1 MSKEKSHLSLVKLG
15 LVIGGITGLLS
26 TGFNYSVQKLIEIM
40 MLCHP
45 VSFKSRMIL
54 IPIVGGLFLGLIHKY
69 FIGEA
74 DYGFGVSGVMEEIK
88 SINNYLMKPLVV
100 LAKTFS
106 TIFTLAIGW
115 SAGKHGP
122 IVYIGG
128 AVGSWIGYTY
138 NYSRDHIKILIACGV
153 SGALAGVFNEPI
165 FATLFVL
172 EVILHRDYLKYFT
185 PVTVSA
191 ISASAVTHVI
201 GRDQRFIHIEGVF
214 NIASDMELVWMVV
227 LGLAMGLVAV
237 AYIRTLKTT
246 RQIFS
251 KIQSPVLKG
260 LLGGGIISGC
270 GYFLPELYDIHLNS
284 TAKIVEGQFGL
295 KVLILLV
302 IGKII
307 LTGITLGAGGVGGVF
322 SPGLFIGAASGYIV
336 GMGIDILPFSSI
348 SGPDTYAVVGMAA
361 MFAGF
366 ANAPLSATLLAVEL
380 TGQEGLILPF
390 LITTVVASVVTEAIQ
405 KDSIYGHSN
414 FVWAGKETISDEKN
428 S

>member
-1 MSKEKSHLSLVKLG
+1 M
-15 LVIGGITGLLS
+15 
-26 TGFNYSVQKLIEIM
+26 
-40 MLCHP
+40 
-45 VSFKSRMIL
+45 
-54 IPIVGGLFLGLIHKY
+54 
-69 FIGEA
+69 
-74 DYGFGVSGVMEEIK
+74 
-88 SINNYLMKPLVV
+88 
-100 LAKTFS
+100 
-106 TIFTLAIGW
+106 
-115 SAGKHGP
+115 
-122 IVYIGG
+122 
-128 AVGSWIGYTY
+128 
-138 NYSRDHIKILIACGV
+138 
-153 SGALAGVFNEPI
+153 
-165 FATLFVL
+165 
-172 EVILHRDYLKYFT
+172 
-185 PVTVSA
+185 
-191 ISASAVTHVI
+191 THVI

>member
-185 PVTVSA
+185 LL
-191 ISASAVTHVI
+191 
-201 GRDQRFIHIEGVF
+201 RFRRFQRR
-214 NIASDMELVWMVV
+214 L
-227 LGLAMGLVAV
+227 
-237 AYIRTLKTT
+237 
-246 RQIFS
+246 
-251 KIQSPVLKG
+251 
-260 LLGGGIISGC
+260 
-270 GYFLPELYDIHLNS
+270 
-284 TAKIVEGQFGL
+284 
-295 KVLILLV
+295 
-302 IGKII
+302 
-307 LTGITLGAGGVGGVF
+307 
-322 SPGLFIGAASGYIV
+322 
-336 GMGIDILPFSSI
+336 
-348 SGPDTYAVVGMAA
+348 
-361 MFAGF
+361 
-366 ANAPLSATLLAVEL
+366 
-380 TGQEGLILPF
+380 
-390 LITTVVASVVTEAIQ
+390 
-405 KDSIYGHSN
+405 
-414 FVWAGKETISDEKN
+414 
-428 S
+428 

>member
-1 MSKEKSHLSLVKLG
+1 MSKEKNHLALVKLG
-15 LVIGGITGLLS
+15 LIIGGITGLLS
-26 TGFNYSVQKLIEIM
+26 TGFNYCVEKLIQVM
-40 MLCHP
+40 MLYNP
-45 VSFKSRMIL
+45 VSFQTRMVF
-54 IPIVGGLFLGLIHKY
+54 IPVFGGLLLGIIHKY
-69 FIGEA
+69 VVGEA

-88 SINNYLMKPLVV
+88 SINNYLMRPLVV
-100 LAKTFS
+100 LAKTVS
-106 TIFTLAIGW
+106 TILTLAIGW

-165 FATLFVL
+165 FAILFVL

-201 GRDQRFIHIEGVF
+201 GRDQRFIHIEGAF
-214 NIASDMELVWMVV
+214 NIASDLELLWMIF
-227 LGLAMGLVAV
+227 LGLAMGLIAV
-237 AYIRTLKTT
+237 AYIRSLKTT

-251 KIQSPVLKG
+251 RIKSPILKG
-260 LLGGGIISGC
+260 VLGGLIISAG
-270 GYFLPELYDIHLNS
+270 GYYLPELYDIHLNS
-284 TAKIVEGQFGL
+284 TARIVSGEFGL
-295 KVLILLV
+295 KLLILLV

-322 SPGLFIGAASGYIV
+322 SPGLFIGAASGYAI
-336 GMGIDILPFSSI
+336 GMGLEIFPFTQI
-348 SGPDTYAVVGMAA
+348 SGPQTYAVVGMAA

-366 ANAPLSATLLAVEL
+366 GNAPLSATLLAVEL

-390 LITTVVASVVTEAIQ
+390 LLTTVVASVVTEALQ

-414 FVWAGKETISDEKN
+414 FVWIGKDDLEDKKDL
-428 S
+428 

>member
-1 MSKEKSHLSLVKLG
+1 MGKEKSHLSLVKLG
-15 LVIGGITGLLS
+15 LIIGIITGLLS
-26 TGFNYSVQKLIEIM
+26 IGFNYGVQKLIQVM
-40 MLCHP
+40 MLYHP
-45 VSFKSRMIL
+45 IPFQTRMIF
-54 IPIVGGLFLGLIHKY
+54 IPVLGGLFLGIMHKY
-69 FIGEA
+69 VIGEA

-88 SINNYLMKPLVV
+88 SINNYLMRPIVV
-100 LAKTFS
+100 LAKTLS

-122 IVYIGG
+122 VVYIGG

-138 NYSRDHIKILIACGV
+138 NFSRDHIKILIACGV

-172 EVILHRDYLKYFT
+172 EVLLHKDYLKYFT

-191 ISASAVTHVI
+191 ISASAMTHII
-201 GRDQRFIHIEGVF
+201 GSDQRFINVEGVF
-214 NIASDMELVWMVV
+214 NISSDMELVWMVL
-227 LGLAMGLVAV
+227 LGIAMGLMAV
-237 AYIRTLKTT
+237 AYIRTLKIT

-251 KIQSPVLKG
+251 KWNAPVIKG
-260 LLGGGIISGC
+260 LVGGVIISVG
-270 GYFLPELYDIHLNS
+270 GYFLPELYDIHLNT
-284 TAKIVEGQFGL
+284 TARIVSGAFGL
-295 KVLILLV
+295 RLLILLV

-322 SPGLFIGAASGYIV
+322 SPGLFIGAASGYLI
-336 GMGIDILPFSSI
+336 GMGLETLPFAQI
-348 SGPDTYAVVGMAA
+348 SGPGTYAVVGMAA

-366 ANAPLSATLLAVEL
+366 GNAPLSATLLAVEL

-414 FVWAGKETISDEKN
+414 FVWAGKDYLVDEKD